1 MKDFLNSRAKW
12 CDELIK
18 YYNQY
23 FDSRMEQY
31 NLKGIG
37 VDISFKMLVSRGDV
51 TSDDFMYYA
60 CYNECNG
67 QLALI
72 GSLVNKVG
80 E

>member
-1 MKDFLNSRAKW
+1 MKDFLKKRAKW
-12 CDELIK
+12 CDKSINE
-18 YYNQY
+18 YNQY
-23 FDSRMEQY
+23 FDSRVASY
-31 NLKGIG
+31 GFGHLG
-37 VDISFKMLVSRGDV
+37 VDASFKLLLSKYDV
-51 TSDDFMYYA
+51 NSTDLMYYA